1 MITDYLLFRFDGL
14 EISKYC
20 KVLKCVRFIRSF
32 FKVTQLLIQDYKEK
46 EKMAEPE
53 YDDETLQ
60 FAINKEIEAY
70 NFYLALADRVADQRI
85 REEFEAL
92 AQEELEHKARLE
104 LEVMKL
110 GKTITIEENPV
121 QSEKSYILSNDPSH
135 LDMDYKDM
143 LMLGMEKEEAAFRI
157 YVNLA
162 ASAQDEKSR
171 EVLLAIAEEE
181 VRHKLRFQ
189 IEYDALLKN
198 R

>member
-1 MITDYLLFRFDGL
+1 
-14 EISKYC
+14 
-20 KVLKCVRFIRSF
+20 
-32 FKVTQLLIQDYKEK
+32 
-46 EKMAEPE
+46 MAKPDRNEN
-53 YDDETLQ
+53 TLQ
-60 FAINKEIEAY
+60 FAIAKEIEAY
-70 NFYLALADRVADQRI
+70 NFFLALADRVADQRI

-92 AQEELEHKARLE
+92 AQEELEHKAKLE

-110 GKTITIEENPV
+110 GKTIKVEENPARP
-121 QSEKSYILSNDPSH
+121 ERSYIISNDPSP

-143 LMLGMEKEEAAFRI
+143 LMLGMEKEEAAFRT

-162 ASAQDEKSR
+162 ASANDEKSR

-189 IEYDALLKN
+189 TEYDILLKK